1 MTDENEHNQEN
12 ENQENESHEP
22 NESNDSG
29 GSPEPQE
36 SQPAE
41 ISSDASAK
49 IALIEEIEGKMRLLR
64 WGMLVGIVAV
74 MAIGLYSIY
83 KTSMDSIKPAVAMYK
98 EAEETYKKIEPRISD
113 AKRTINRL
121 TPKAKKAYNIFD
133 AEYRRLEPKA
143 TQAYRT
149 VRDLADS
156 DSKSNQDLRRALQVK
171 LDTEIK
177 PAARDISQ
185 KALIDL
191 QDDALEQFK
200 ELTAQSE
207 VIMFSA
213 RKEYYKLTNSL
224 PDRITE
230 VIEATLVKTIN
241 AREAKMR
248 EMFPKLTKEK
258 QAEVVSRLGNFS
270 DEQSEK
276 IFIALFTDHLSELG
290 KLQDAMDA
298 IYDKEGDQ
306 VEHETNVEST
316 IALLQ
321 AMLGIAMIEF
331 GSEAKKKRA
340 IPKPGPKPEP
350 KPEPKPTPKPKPEP
364 TPNKKDS
371 LDNE

>member
-12 ENQENESHEP
+12 ENQENESHES
-22 NESNDSG
+22 NKSNDSG

-64 WGMLVGIVAV
+64 WGMLVGIVAI

-83 KTSMDSIKPAVAMYK
+83 KTSMDAIRPAVTMYQ
-98 EAEETYKKIEPRISD
+98 EAEETYKKIEPRIND
-113 AKRTINRL
+113 AKRIIDRL

-230 VIEATLVKTIN
+230 VIQATLVETIN
-241 AREAKMR
+241 SRDAKMR

-258 QAEVVSRLGNFS
+258 QAEVVGRLGNFS

-276 IFIALFTDHLSELG
+276 IFIALFADHLSELG
-290 KLQDAMDA
+290 KLQDALDA

-306 VEHETNVEST
+306 VKHETNVEST

-340 IPKPGPKPEP
+340 
-350 KPEPKPTPKPKPEP
+350 TP